1 MVNSSVTIAKV
12 VGLPAFAN
20 FTVSVYLVEE
30 ITHEL
35 YQSKGIEIQT
45 EEGGELS

>member
-12 VGLPAFAN
+12 IGLPAFTN

-35 YQSKGIEIQT
+35 YQSKEIEIQT
-45 EEGGELS
+45 EEGGESS